1 MLKRVLVNNRVVPIP
16 VPLKDLSQA
25 LSWVES
31 TLVPAGSF
39 LTRVVLNRS
48 VIDYTDGRLSKSD
61 ARLGLDAGSRLEI
74 QVDSPV
80 TLAAQTLDSIHSLAA
95 AILGTLKGLAVHS
108 WQSKGADRLPELG
121 VLQED
126 VRLVVDLV
134 NHVHHLLGQVPGADA
149 LDPAPVA
156 GIGRMLDQNLGSF
169 SLARSQSDWKA
180 CAKVMLNRFEPLLR
194 DLLVESETLQ
204 IRTLATQPGANLP
217 ATGGPSCATIGGV
230 TPIKRAGQ
238 NR

>member
-1 MLKRVLVNNRVVPIP
+1 MLKRILVNNRVVPVP
-16 VPLKDLSQA
+16 VPLKDLAQA
-25 LSWVES
+25 LAWVES
-31 TLVPAGSF
+31 VLVPAGSF
-39 LTRVVLNRS
+39 LTRVVLDRS
-48 VIDYTDGRLSKSD
+48 VIEYADGNLSTADGKL
-61 ARLGLDAGSRLEI
+61 ALEAGSRLEI
-74 QVDSPV
+74 QIDSPS
-80 TLAAQTLDSIHSLAA
+80 TLAAQTLDSVHSLAA
-95 AILGTLKGLAVHS
+95 AILGTLKGLAVHC
-108 WQSKGADRLPELG
+108 WQLKPSERVPELG

-134 NHVHHLLGQVPGADA
+134 NHVHHLIGQVPGADT

-204 IRTLATQPGANLP
+204 IRTLATQPGTNLS
-217 ATGGPSCATIGGV
+217 ATGAQSCATIGGV
-230 TPIKRAGQ
+230 TPIKRASQ
-238 NR
+238 YR